1 MKQEQSRT
9 LAFSVLLTKDEY
21 MQTTARIQQE
31 ARSRN
36 LPLPT
41 AVGALLTAM
50 GIAGL
55 FFGDAIS
62 LSPFAAGCLVLL
74 GLFFVCFDGLIAP
87 MLDRAAAAREYDEKD
102 ELRMANL
109 YTFEGDSVHV
119 KNGRME
125 GKLPLRLATRWQRS
139 ADLYSLSFGRE
150 CHVMIPRR
158 LMNEDQD
165 HALLALLEQEAPDRK
180 SGR

>member
-1 MKQEQSRT
+1 MLNKLFVNNCCCEGNGMKQEKSGT

-21 MQTTARIQQE
+21 VQTTARIQQE

-62 LSPFAAGCLVLL
+62 LSRLPCIPFRS
-74 GLFFVCFDGLIAP
+74 GLP
-87 MLDRAAAAREYDEKD
+87 HSSR
-102 ELRMANL
+102 
-109 YTFEGDSVHV
+109 
-119 KNGRME
+119 
-125 GKLPLRLATRWQRS
+125 
-139 ADLYSLSFGRE
+139 
-150 CHVMIPRR
+150 
-158 LMNEDQD
+158 
-165 HALLALLEQEAPDRK
+165 
-180 SGR
+180 

>member
-1 MKQEQSRT
+1 M
-9 LAFSVLLTKDEY
+9 
-21 MQTTARIQQE
+21 
-31 ARSRN
+31 
-36 LPLPT
+36 
-41 AVGALLTAM
+41 
-50 GIAGL
+50 
-55 FFGDAIS
+55 
-62 LSPFAAGCLVLL
+62 LL

-87 MLDRAAAAREYDEKD
+87 ILDRAAAAREYDEKD

-109 YTFEGDSVHV
+109 YTFEGDIVHV

-165 HALLALLEQEAPDRK
+165 HALLALLEQEAPGRK